1 MIYLAGA
8 DGEGPGLPDDPLIV
22 AYEAEYCL
30 ENCFFSRL
38 RFSLNATSYVVE
50 TVNIQFLRP
59 ETNRPSPVST
69 SEVHAAFGPSYRVVR
84 HRLVDL
90 EGELEAE
97 LSKCDDPT
105 GTIRTWLYQA
115 QGLQVFLSE
124 NAELVSSLRFSP
136 SILEGEESF
145 PPCQPK

>member
-1 MIYLAGA
+1 M
-8 DGEGPGLPDDPLIV
+8 V
-22 AYEAEYCL
+22 
-30 ENCFFSRL
+30 EN
-38 RFSLNATSYVVE
+38 
-50 TVNIQFLRP
+50 VNIQFLSP
-59 ETNRPSPVST
+59 EKKQPNPVST
-69 SEVHAAFGPSYRVVR
+69 SEVRAVFGSSYRVVR

-136 SILEGEESF
+136 SILKGDEIF